1 MPFIPKTALEKG
13 GRSGYNKGVVQSEY
27 IVKFTTRAL
36 GAIICTQRLLNHH
49 VSVRG
54 FPCMPSLGFQNNYST
69 NFTSWQESSIICA
82 AQGHILLA

>member
-1 MPFIPKTALEKG
+1 M
-13 GRSGYNKGVVQSEY
+13 RSRTYSPGVHRRNNKGVVQSEY

-82 AQGHILLA
+82 AQGHILLASK